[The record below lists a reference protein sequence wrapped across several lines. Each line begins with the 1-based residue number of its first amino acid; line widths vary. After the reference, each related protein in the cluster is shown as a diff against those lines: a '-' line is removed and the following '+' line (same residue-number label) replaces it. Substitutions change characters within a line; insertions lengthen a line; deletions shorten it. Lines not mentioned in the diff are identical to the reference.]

1 MVRRLLLSVSVA
13 VFLLLAMLMSVP
25 AFAGGGGCYGQ
36 GVLEGAGNTVEM
48 SRMCFSP
55 VILRVQPG
63 ETVTFVNRDGL
74 DHMVTGAAMAWG
86 DFAQIKAGKSL
97 KNRFMVPGIY
107 PYACKL
113 HYGMTGVIVVGEG
126 TASGTISVANLRAG
140 DVAAAAAPANQPAPG
155 STPWPAV
162 ALATGLLGI
171 AAGYGVAR
179 FRGAPKAL

>member
-1 MVRRLLLSVSVA
+1 
-13 VFLLLAMLMSVP
+13 
-25 AFAGGGGCYGQ
+25 
-36 GVLEGAGNTVEM
+36 
-48 SRMCFSP
+48 

-63 ETVTFVNRDGL
+63 ETVTFFNRDGL

-113 HYGMTGVIVVGEG
+113 HFGMSGAIVVSDGI
-126 TASGTISVANLRAG
+126 ASGTTAVANLRAG
-140 DVAAAAAPANQPAPG
+140 NVAATAPPANRPAPG

-162 ALATGLLGI
+162 AVATALLGI
-171 AAGYGVAR
+171 AVGYGVAR
-179 FRGAPKAL
+179 FRAAPKR